1 MPENQVVFEIKNPGT
16 HIVKFGKEPDVI
28 ECSGLSL
35 AGNIT
40 SPLEFFKKRHPF
52 KLGFDRVDV
61 KDEDCHIMVNEEEGS
76 ITLKVQ
82 DNSPLMQMVKGAL
95 KPHYAQGIFPINT
108 DKEIDLL
115 SFQKLV
121 RANRFWF
128 ADQDKQS
135 KLLLSL
141 QNLKGKVSRDFENTD
156 DNKGNTT
163 NINNFATKIE
173 GIELNFDLKMPIYA
187 GTTARVFK
195 VEVYINATSSNLMY
209 QLVSPE
215 LLELKETVKAE
226 ELAKALGEEMPKL
239 FTVIYC

>member
-1 MPENQVVFEIKNPGT
+1 M
-16 HIVKFGKEPDVI
+16 
-28 ECSGLSL
+28 
-35 AGNIT
+35 
-40 SPLEFFKKRHPF
+40 
-52 KLGFDRVDV
+52 
-61 KDEDCHIMVNEEEGS
+61 
-76 ITLKVQ
+76 
-82 DNSPLMQMVKGAL
+82 
-95 KPHYAQGIFPINT
+95 
-108 DKEIDLL
+108 
-115 SFQKLV
+115 

-141 QNLKGKVSRDFENTD
+141 QNLKGKVSRDFENTS

-163 NINNFATKIE
+163 NVNNFATTIE

-187 GTTARVFK
+187 GTEARVFK

-226 ELAKALGEEMPKL
+226 ELAKALGEEMPKM
-239 FTVIYC
+239 FTVIYS

>member
-141 QNLKGKVSRDFENTD
+141 QNLKGKKVVDFEKNN
-156 DNKGNTT
+156 DNKGNLTDNLNISTT
-163 NINNFATKIE
+163 IE

-187 GTTARVFK
+187 GTQAKVFK
-195 VEVYINATSSNLMY
+195 VEVYINATSSNMTY

-239 FTVIYC
+239 FTVIYS